1 VSDITRTYQWRIIGR
16 SERGASHVRHDLPNQ
31 DAIQWELGADGRA
44 PALLAV
50 ADGHGSPK
58 SFRSNVGAEL
68 AVEVTIRTLR
78 DFLVGVKDATPSVVK
93 NRAEQQFPVEIAKNW
108 REEVSGHFQA
118 HPFTPE
124 ELDRLEKEAGTA
136 ARQSVTADG
145 RHFVVYGATILA
157 IAVTDSFILYAQLGD
172 GEILTVPS
180 TNGESVRPMPPDAE
194 LIANETTSL
203 CMDEAWQRFRIRFQ
217 HLHESVPAMIML
229 STDGY
234 PNSFRDFEG
243 FAQAGTDLLK
253 IFAADG
259 SEAIERDLPS
269 WLTEAS
275 TLGSG
280 DDVTLG
286 LLFQVDPAPIE
297 DDRVAAA
304 DEFSPALGSGD
315 TVESLGMQVLA
326 DGSARESVAPARLE
340 TCASVSPRISSRIRP
355 LQNYLVW
362 LVLAA
367 FIATSVWLWMQHD
380 RDSNEFQ
387 WLRREV
393 GHLNQELT
401 NYLAWLVLAAFFATS
416 VWLWIQH
423 HRDSN
428 EFQRLRREIEHLNQ
442 ELISNKARVAALE
455 VAISRRDE

>member
-1 VSDITRTYQWRIIGR
+1 MSEITRAYQWRIIGR

-31 DAIQWELGADGRA
+31 DAFQWKLGDDGRA

-78 DFLVGVKDATPSVVK
+78 DFLDGVKDATPSVIK
-93 NRAEQQFPVEIAKNW
+93 NRAEQQFPVEIAKTW

-118 HPFTPE
+118 HPYTPE
-124 ELDRLEKEAGTA
+124 ELDRLEKEAGSA

-145 RHFVVYGATILA
+145 KHFVVYGATVLA

-172 GEILTVPS
+172 GEILTIPNA
-180 TNGESVRPMPPDAE
+180 TGKPERPLPPDAE

-203 CMDEAWQRFRIRFQ
+203 CMDDAWQRFRVRFQ

-243 FAQAGTDLLK
+243 FSQSSTDLLK
-253 IFAADG
+253 IFATDG
-259 SEAIERDLPS
+259 PEAIERDLPS

-286 LLFQVDPAPIE
+286 LLLQVDPDPVPIE
-297 DDRVAAA
+297 DDQTAVA
-304 DEFSPALGSGD
+304 DEASD
-315 TVESLGMQVLA
+315 VEVGAEMLPDSKLE
-326 DGSARESVAPARLE
+326 ESVRSADTDTRG
-340 TCASVSPRISSRIRP
+340 SVCPDTPTQFQVKKNRIA
-355 LQNYLVW
+355 W
-362 LVLAA
+362 VLCAA
-367 FIATSVWLWMQHD
+367 FVATSVWFWMQQHD
-380 RDSNEFQ
+380 IRTQLDELKVRVVELEAVISKHNPRDTES
-387 WLRREV
+387 REV
-393 GHLNQELT
+393 GLPRPSQP
-401 NYLAWLVLAAFFATS
+401 
-416 VWLWIQH
+416 
-423 HRDSN
+423 N
-428 EFQRLRREIEHLNQ
+428 E
-442 ELISNKARVAALE
+442 
-455 VAISRRDE
+455 